1 MVCKNMQPIYLPSVN
16 DITIE
21 GILYALS
28 DPVRMRIFV
37 ELFRSETPVICA
49 CFLNIDGKSYAKST
63 ISQHFKILRDCGLV
77 RTERKGVEAWNSTRY
92 DELKDRFGSML
103 DSIIA
108 TYLAGNK
115 AD

>member
-1 MVCKNMQPIYLPSVN
+1 MICKIMQPIYLPSVK
-16 DITIE
+16 DITVE

-37 ELFRSETPVICA
+37 ELFRSETPVICS

-63 ISQHFKILRDCGLV
+63 ISQHFKILRDYGLV
-77 RTERKGVEAWNSTRY
+77 RTERKGVEALNSTRY
-92 DELKDRFGSML
+92 DELKDRFGPML
-103 DSIIA
+103 DSIIG
-108 TYLAGNK
+108 TYLSQNT